1 MEELMKQDE
10 IVEIWQKACA
20 LLKDA
25 LAEVSYE
32 TWFATLKPMNIVEN
46 RFLFE
51 ASTPFHKNM
60 IMSRYSELMRNALR
74 SVTKQDFELEIY
86 MPGETAD
93 SRTPAAEKTGV
104 NLVNNMLNPK
114 YTFDTFVI
122 GNSNRF
128 AHAASLAVAESPADA
143 YNPLFLYGGVGL
155 GKTHLMHA
163 IGHHML
169 HENPSVK
176 LVYITS
182 ENFTNELISAIQ
194 NNRNTE
200 FRERFRNVDVLMV
213 DDIQFIA
220 GRDSTQEEFFHT
232 FNQLHASGKQ
242 IIISSDKPPRDIP
255 TLEERLRSRFEWGL
269 IADIQKPDY
278 ETRIAILRKKAQVEH
293 IDVSDDIIAFI
304 AEKIESNIRE
314 LEGSLTRII
323 AYASLSGKPITMA
336 VAEEALRNILSIKDP
351 KRITPEIIT
360 QAVSDFYGVS
370 PADVKS
376 SKRNREIALPRQIAM
391 YLTRD
396 MTDLSLPRIGDAFGG
411 RDHTTVMHACDKI
424 GQLTRSDSNLK
435 NALVEL
441 RKTIR
446 EK

>member
-1 MEELMKQDE
+1 MKPDE
-10 IVEIWQKACA
+10 IDEIWKRTCA
-20 LLKDA
+20 PLKDA

-32 TWFATLKPMNIVEN
+32 TWIATLKPLDAVGD
-46 RFLFE
+46 RFLLE
-51 ASTPFHKNM
+51 ASTPFHRNM
-60 IMSRYSELMRNALR
+60 ITSRYSELVRNALR
-74 SVTKQDFELEIY
+74 AATRRDYELEVY
-86 MPGETAD
+86 LPGETAGD
-93 SRTPAAEKTGV
+93 RRRPEPEPGIGAYANG
-104 NLVNNMLNPK
+104 LNPK

-169 HENPSVK
+169 RENPAIK

-269 IADIQKPDY
+269 IADIQRPDY

-304 AEKIESNIRE
+304 ADKIESNIRE

-351 KRITPEIIT
+351 KRITPDVIT
-360 QAVSDFYGVS
+360 QVVSDFYGVS
-370 PADVKS
+370 PEDVKS

-396 MTDLSLPRIGDAFGG
+396 LTELSLPRIGDAFGG

-424 GQLTRSDSNLK
+424 SQLLQNDPALK
-435 NALVEL
+435 NSLAEL

>member
-1 MEELMKQDE
+1 MKQDE
-10 IVEIWQKACA
+10 IDEIWKKTCA
-20 LLKDA
+20 LLRDA

-32 TWFATLKPMNIVEN
+32 TWIAALKPLDIIDN

-60 IMSRYSELMRNALR
+60 VTSRYSELIRNALR
-74 SVTKQDFELEIY
+74 SATKRDFELEIY
-86 MPGETAD
+86 LPGLPT
-93 SRTPAAEKTGV
+93 
-104 NLVNNMLNPK
+104 NMLNPK

-163 IGHHML
+163 IGHYML
-169 HENPSVK
+169 NANPSIK

-278 ETRIAILRKKAQVEH
+278 ETRIAILRKKAQAEH
-293 IDVSDDIIAFI
+293 IDVSDEIIAFI

-323 AYASLSGKPITMA
+323 AYASLSGKPITME

-351 KRITPEIIT
+351 KRITPDLIT
-360 QAVSDFYGVS
+360 QAVSDFYGVT
-370 PADVKS
+370 PADVRS

-424 GQLTRSDSNLK
+424 GQLSKDDQNLK
-435 NALVEL
+435 NSLIEL
-441 RKTIR
+441 RKIIR

>member
-1 MEELMKQDE
+1 MKQDE
-10 IVEIWQKACA
+10 IDEIWQKASA
-20 LLKDA
+20 LLRDA
-25 LAEVSYE
+25 LAEVSYV
-32 TWFATLKPMNIVEN
+32 TWIAALKPLDIVDN
-46 RFLFE
+46 RMLFE
-51 ASTPFHKNM
+51 ANTPFHKNM
-60 IMSRYSELMRNALR
+60 VVSRYSELIRNALR
-74 SVTKQDFELEIY
+74 SATKRDFELEIY
-86 MPGETAD
+86 LPGETAGEHEKHEEH
-93 SRTPAAEKTGV
+93 PAAVSGA
-104 NLVNNMLNPK
+104 NMLNPK

-163 IGHHML
+163 IGHYML
-169 HENPSVK
+169 NENPSIK

-200 FRERFRNVDVLMV
+200 FREKFRNVDVLMV

-232 FNQLHASGKQ
+232 FNQLHAGGKQ

-278 ETRIAILRKKAQVEH
+278 ETRIAILRKKAEVEH
-293 IDVSDDIIAFI
+293 ITVSDDIIAFI

-323 AYASLSGKPITMA
+323 AYASLSGKPITME

-351 KRITPEIIT
+351 KRITPDLIT
-360 QAVSDFYGVS
+360 QAVSDYYGVS

-424 GQLTRSDSNLK
+424 NQLSHDDQAMRG
-435 NALVEL
+435 ALVEL
-441 RKTIR
+441 RKIIR

>member
-1 MEELMKQDE
+1 MKPDE
-10 IVEIWQKACA
+10 IDEIWKRACA
-20 LLKDA
+20 PLKDA

-32 TWFATLKPMNIVEN
+32 TWIAPLKPIDAVGD
-46 RFLFE
+46 RFLLE
-51 ASTPFHKNM
+51 ASTPFHRNM
-60 IMSRYSELMRNALR
+60 ITSRYSELVRNALR
-74 SVTKQDFELEIY
+74 AATRRDYELEVY
-86 MPGETAD
+86 LPGETAGD
-93 SRTPAAEKTGV
+93 KRKPEPEPGIGAYANG
-104 NLVNNMLNPK
+104 LNPK

-163 IGHHML
+163 IGHYML
-169 HENPSVK
+169 RENPAIK

-269 IADIQKPDY
+269 IAIYSAPT
-278 ETRIAILRKKAQVEH
+278 TRPASQYCAKRPR
-293 IDVSDDIIAFI
+293 
-304 AEKIESNIRE
+304 SNT
-314 LEGSLTRII
+314 STC
-323 AYASLSGKPITMA
+323 P
-336 VAEEALRNILSIKDP
+336 
-351 KRITPEIIT
+351 
-360 QAVSDFYGVS
+360 
-370 PADVKS
+370 
-376 SKRNREIALPRQIAM
+376 
-391 YLTRD
+391 
-396 MTDLSLPRIGDAFGG
+396 
-411 RDHTTVMHACDKI
+411 TT
-424 GQLTRSDSNLK
+424 
-435 NALVEL
+435 
-441 RKTIR
+441 
-446 EK
+446 

>member
-1 MEELMKQDE
+1 MKTDE
-10 IVEIWQKACA
+10 IDGIWKKTCA
-20 LLKDA
+20 LLKEA

-32 TWFATLKPMNIVEN
+32 TWIATLKPLDIVGN
-46 RFLFE
+46 RLLLE
-51 ASTPFHKNM
+51 ASTPFHRNM
-60 IMSRYSELMRNALR
+60 IISRYSELVRNALK
-74 SVTKQDFELEIY
+74 SASKQDFELEVY
-86 MPGETAD
+86 MPGEI
-93 SRTPAAEKTGV
+93 AAGGRKPEPEAGINTFANG
-104 NLVNNMLNPK
+104 LNPK

-122 GNSNRF
+122 SNSNRF

-169 HENPSVK
+169 HENPSIK

-194 NNRNTE
+194 NNQNTE

-232 FNQLHASGKQ
+232 FNQLHAGGKQ

-255 TLEERLRSRFEWGL
+255 TIEERLRSRFEWGL

-278 ETRIAILRKKAQVEH
+278 ETRIAILRKKAEIEH
-293 IDVSDDIIAFI
+293 ISVPDDILSFI

-323 AYASLSGKPITMA
+323 AYASLSGKPITME
-336 VAEEALRNILSIKDP
+336 VAEEALRNILAIKDP

-360 QAVSDFYGVS
+360 QVVSDFYGVS

-376 SKRNREIALPRQIAM
+376 SKRTREIALPRQVAM
-391 YLTRD
+391 YLTRN
-396 MTDLSLPRIGDAFGG
+396 MTELSLPRIGDAFGG

-424 GQLTRSDSNLK
+424 NRLLQDDPTMKSSMAELK
-435 NALVEL
+435 
-441 RKTIR
+441 KDIR

>member
-1 MEELMKQDE
+1 MKQDE
-10 IVEIWQKACA
+10 IDEIWQKASA
-20 LLKDA
+20 LLRDA
-25 LAEVSYE
+25 LAEVSYV
-32 TWFATLKPMNIVEN
+32 TWIAALKPLDIVDN
-46 RFLFE
+46 RMLFE
-51 ASTPFHKNM
+51 ANTPFHKNM
-60 IMSRYSELMRNALR
+60 VVSRYSELIRNALR
-74 SVTKQDFELEIY
+74 SATKRDFELEIY
-86 MPGETAD
+86 LPGETAGE
-93 SRTPAAEKTGV
+93 REKREEHPAAVSGA
-104 NLVNNMLNPK
+104 NMLNPK

-163 IGHHML
+163 IGHYML
-169 HENPSVK
+169 NENPSIK

-200 FRERFRNVDVLMV
+200 FREKFRNVDVLMV

-232 FNQLHASGKQ
+232 FNQLHAGGKQ

-278 ETRIAILRKKAQVEH
+278 ETRIAILRKKAEVEH
-293 IDVSDDIIAFI
+293 ITVSDDIIAFI

-323 AYASLSGKPITMA
+323 AYASLSGKPITME

-351 KRITPEIIT
+351 KRVNPDLIT
-360 QAVSDFYGVS
+360 QAVSDYYGIS
-370 PADVKS
+370 PQDVRS

-424 GQLTRSDSNLK
+424 SQLSRDDQSMRS
-435 NALVEL
+435 ALVEL
-441 RKTIR
+441 RKIIR

>member
-1 MEELMKQDE
+1 MKQDE
-10 IVEIWQKACA
+10 IDEIWKKTCS

-32 TWFATLKPMNIVEN
+32 TWVATLKPLDIVDN

-60 IMSRYSELMRNALR
+60 ISSRYSELVRNALR
-74 SVTKQDFELEIY
+74 SATRTDFELEIY
-86 MPGETAD
+86 LPGETAAERE
-93 SRTPAAEKTGV
+93 RTLEHSPGV
-104 NLVNNMLNPK
+104 LPTNMLNPK

-163 IGHHML
+163 IGHYML
-169 HENPSVK
+169 HENPAIK

-200 FRERFRNVDVLMV
+200 FREKFRNVDVLMV

-242 IIISSDKPPRDIP
+242 IMISSDKPPRDIP

-323 AYASLSGKPITMA
+323 AYASLSGKPLTMA
-336 VAEEALRNILSIKDP
+336 VAEEALKNILSIKDP
-351 KRITPEIIT
+351 KRITPDMIT
-360 QAVSDFYGVS
+360 QAVSDFYGIS

-424 GQLTRSDSNLK
+424 GQMQRTDPALK
-435 NALVEL
+435 NALIEL

>member
-1 MEELMKQDE
+1 
-10 IVEIWQKACA
+10 
-20 LLKDA
+20 
-25 LAEVSYE
+25 
-32 TWFATLKPMNIVEN
+32 
-46 RFLFE
+46 
-51 ASTPFHKNM
+51 
-60 IMSRYSELMRNALR
+60 
-74 SVTKQDFELEIY
+74 
-86 MPGETAD
+86 
-93 SRTPAAEKTGV
+93 
-104 NLVNNMLNPK
+104 MLNPK

-163 IGHHML
+163 IGHYML
-169 HENPSVK
+169 HENPSIK

-182 ENFTNELISAIQ
+182 ENFTNELIKAIQ

-323 AYASLSGKPITMA
+323 AYASLSGKPLTMA

-351 KRITPEIIT
+351 KRITPDVIT
-360 QAVSDFYGVS
+360 QAVSDFYGLS
-370 PADVKS
+370 PADIKS

-424 GQLTRSDSNLK
+424 GQMLSSDAELK
-435 NALVEL
+435 NAIVEL

>member
-1 MEELMKQDE
+1 MKQNEIDE
-10 IVEIWQKACA
+10 IWKKTCA

-25 LAEVSYE
+25 LAEVSYD
-32 TWFATLKPMNIVEN
+32 TWVATLKPLDIVDN

-60 IMSRYSELMRNALR
+60 ISSRYSDLVRNALR
-74 SVTKQDFELEIY
+74 SATRTDFELEIY
-86 MPGETAD
+86 LPGETV
-93 SRTPAAEKTGV
+93 AERERILEHSSGV
-104 NLVNNMLNPK
+104 LPTNMLNPK

-163 IGHHML
+163 IGHYML
-169 HENPSVK
+169 HENPAIK

-200 FRERFRNVDVLMV
+200 FREKFRNVDVLMV

-323 AYASLSGKPITMA
+323 AYASLSGKPLTMA
-336 VAEEALRNILSIKDP
+336 VAEEALKNILSIKDP
-351 KRITPEIIT
+351 KRITPEMIT
-360 QAVSDFYGVS
+360 QAVSDFYGIS

-424 GQLTRSDSNLK
+424 GQMQRTDPALK
-435 NALVEL
+435 NALIEL
-441 RKTIR
+441 RKAIR

>member
-1 MEELMKQDE
+1 MKQDE
-10 IVEIWQKACA
+10 IDEIWKKTCS

-32 TWFATLKPMNIVEN
+32 TWVATLKPLDIVDN

-60 IMSRYSELMRNALR
+60 ISSRYSELVRNALR
-74 SVTKQDFELEIY
+74 SATRTDFELEIY
-86 MPGETAD
+86 LPGETAAERE
-93 SRTPAAEKTGV
+93 RTLEHSPGV
-104 NLVNNMLNPK
+104 LPTNMLNPK

-128 AHAASLAVAESPADA
+128 AHAASLAVAESPSDA

-163 IGHHML
+163 IGHYML
-169 HENPSVK
+169 HENPAIK

-200 FRERFRNVDVLMV
+200 FREKFRNVDVLMV

-323 AYASLSGKPITMA
+323 AYASLSGKPLTMA
-336 VAEEALRNILSIKDP
+336 VAEEALKNILSIKDP
-351 KRITPEIIT
+351 KRITPDMIT
-360 QAVSDFYGVS
+360 QAVSDFYGIS

-424 GQLTRSDSNLK
+424 GQMQRTDPALK
-435 NALVEL
+435 NALIEL

>member
-1 MEELMKQDE
+1 MKQDE
-10 IVEIWQKACA
+10 IDEIWKKTCA
-20 LLKDA
+20 LLRDA

-32 TWFATLKPMNIVEN
+32 TWIAALKPLDIIDN

-60 IMSRYSELMRNALR
+60 VTSRYSELIRNALR
-74 SVTKQDFELEIY
+74 SATKRDFELEIY
-86 MPGETAD
+86 LPGENAGETA
-93 SRTPAAEKTGV
+93 PAAERVSTG
-104 NLVNNMLNPK
+104 LPTNMLNPK

-163 IGHHML
+163 IGHYML
-169 HENPSVK
+169 NANPSIK

-242 IIISSDKPPRDIP
+242 I
-255 TLEERLRSRFEWGL
+255 
-269 IADIQKPDY
+269 
-278 ETRIAILRKKAQVEH
+278 
-293 IDVSDDIIAFI
+293 
-304 AEKIESNIRE
+304 
-314 LEGSLTRII
+314 
-323 AYASLSGKPITMA
+323 
-336 VAEEALRNILSIKDP
+336 
-351 KRITPEIIT
+351 
-360 QAVSDFYGVS
+360 
-370 PADVKS
+370 
-376 SKRNREIALPRQIAM
+376 
-391 YLTRD
+391 
-396 MTDLSLPRIGDAFGG
+396 
-411 RDHTTVMHACDKI
+411 
-424 GQLTRSDSNLK
+424 
-435 NALVEL
+435 
-441 RKTIR
+441 
-446 EK
+446 

>member
-1 MEELMKQDE
+1 MKQDE
-10 IVEIWQKACA
+10 IDEIWKKTCA
-20 LLKDA
+20 LLRDA

-32 TWFATLKPMNIVEN
+32 TWIAALKPLDIIDN

-60 IMSRYSELMRNALR
+60 VTSRYSELIRNALR
-74 SVTKQDFELEIY
+74 SATKRDFELEIY
-86 MPGETAD
+86 LPGENAGETA
-93 SRTPAAEKTGV
+93 PAAERVSTG
-104 NLVNNMLNPK
+104 LPTNMLNPK

-163 IGHHML
+163 IGHYML
-169 HENPSVK
+169 NANPSIK

-278 ETRIAILRKKAQVEH
+278 ETRIAILRKKAQAEH
-293 IDVSDDIIAFI
+293 IDVSDEIIAFI

-323 AYASLSGKPITMA
+323 AYASLSGKPITME

-351 KRITPEIIT
+351 KRITPDLIT
-360 QAVSDFYGVS
+360 QAVSDFYGVT
-370 PADVKS
+370 PADVRS

-424 GQLTRSDSNLK
+424 GQLSKDDQNLK
-435 NALVEL
+435 NSLIEL
-441 RKTIR
+441 RKIVR

>member
-1 MEELMKQDE
+1 MKQDE
-10 IVEIWQKACA
+10 IDEIWKKTCS

-32 TWFATLKPMNIVEN
+32 TWVATLKPLDIVDN

-60 IMSRYSELMRNALR
+60 ISSRYSELVRNALR
-74 SVTKQDFELEIY
+74 SATRTDFELEIY
-86 MPGETAD
+86 LPGETAAERE
-93 SRTPAAEKTGV
+93 RTLEHSPGV
-104 NLVNNMLNPK
+104 LPTNMLNPK

-163 IGHHML
+163 IGHYML
-169 HENPSVK
+169 HENPAIK

-200 FRERFRNVDVLMV
+200 FREKFRNVDVLMV

-323 AYASLSGKPITMA
+323 AYASLSGKPLTMA
-336 VAEEALRNILSIKDP
+336 VAEEALKNILSIKDP
-351 KRITPEIIT
+351 KRITPDMIT
-360 QAVSDFYGVS
+360 QAVSDFYGIS

-424 GQLTRSDSNLK
+424 GQMQRTDPALK
-435 NALVEL
+435 NALIEL